1 MLEMRVRYASLDI
14 EYYGLVVF
22 GPPPLLIDVPRIA
35 FPDLKER
42 AIVVYSVGD
51 VLHRELETIPMP

>member
-1 MLEMRVRYASLDI
+1 MRVRYASLDI
-14 EYYGLVVF
+14 EYYVLGVV
-22 GPPPLLIDVPRIA
+22 GPVPLLIDVPRIA

-51 VLHRELETIPMP
+51 ILHKELETIPMP